1 MRQTHAK
8 LSLFLL
14 ICSTGV
20 IYQLPY
26 IKNIFYLPLMEAFS
40 LSHLEMGM
48 LSSAYSLF
56 SLFSYCLGL
65 RLPGGYARNTLLSM
79 AFLSTGVLGLC
90 MACARTFSALLVLFA
105 LPGISTILPYFMAS
119 LNMEQ
124 FLRRELLPAAPLQSA
139 SCIRAVVS
147 LFLGVLCVGAFLLQS
162 PFGTALP
169 SVFFIYAVSCL
180 FFGALLRAFLPR
192 GCPAESERTAGFSSN
207 FSFLIKKPAFWHWS
221 LVIGCAFSSYTLTGI
236 LPAILVFQYDFST
249 GESLLLGLL
258 RYGLA
263 AVSGYAA
270 VFLHRR
276 KTSPVFLLRL
286 GFLGTF
292 AGFALL
298 ALPFPFTQTGVL
310 VTVVFSV
317 LCLSIYGQREFY
329 YLLHDSDFFS
339 PVPLTFVIGGISI
352 FCYIP
357 EIVFNPL
364 LGFLLDRGDYTL
376 IFVAG
381 MLFSA
386 LGLLLLPLRAG
397 RSREASRS
405 DR

>member
-1 MRQTHAK
+1 MD
-8 LSLFLL
+8 
-14 ICSTGV
+14 V
-20 IYQLPY
+20 
-26 IKNIFYLPLMEAFS
+26 M
-40 LSHLEMGM
+40 
-48 LSSAYSLF
+48 
-56 SLFSYCLGL
+56 
-65 RLPGGYARNTLLSM
+65 
-79 AFLSTGVLGLC
+79 
-90 MACARTFSALLVLFA
+90 
-105 LPGISTILPYFMAS
+105 
-119 LNMEQ
+119 
-124 FLRRELLPAAPLQSA
+124 
-139 SCIRAVVS
+139 
-147 LFLGVLCVGAFLLQS
+147 
-162 PFGTALP
+162 
-169 SVFFIYAVSCL
+169 
-180 FFGALLRAFLPR
+180 
-192 GCPAESERTAGFSSN
+192 FSS
-207 FSFLIKKPAFWHWS
+207 
-221 LVIGCAFSSYTLTGI
+221 
-236 LPAILVFQYDFST
+236 FST

-357 EIVFNPL
+357 EIVFDPL
-364 LGFLLDRGDYTL
+364 LGFLLDRSDYTL

-386 LGLLLLPLRAG
+386 LGLLLLLLRAG